1 MYIVDI
7 KLQRPSGEVVRVRKV
22 SPVANLRGAR
32 AYERELREALLRG
45 DREPPGVAAEVST
58 SSRFA
63 DAGDL
68 ADEEVSDNDN
78 YHPVL
83 DSSSRSGHPSP
94 SLTREREAD
103 PPPHPR
109 QQRAPRPPAPKIPTF
124 AEFVPDFM
132 RFQASP
138 AASRRGANKPG
149 ELREKQRIFDNHLL
163 PAFGALRLDQI
174 SARLVDTYVAVKA
187 APGGGASRTRAKATT
202 TAANR
207 RSNARSKALAP
218 STIANH
224 LILLRRALSVAH
236 RWELIERVPAIQ
248 SPIPAMGGTP
258 ATARPSTTSRLAPP
272 AGESRWTWRS
282 TSRIRRS
289 IATCSGSGPTSAL
302 PGPRPGKPC
311 AVRQECVDAD

>member
-103 PPPHPR
+103 PTPHPR
-109 QQRAPRPPAPKIPTF
+109 QPRAPRPPAPKIPTR
-124 AEFVPDFM
+124 PTC
-132 RFQASP
+132 
-138 AASRRGANKPG
+138 
-149 ELREKQRIFDNHLL
+149 LL
-163 PAFGALRLDQI
+163 P
-174 SARLVDTYVAVKA
+174 T
-187 APGGGASRTRAKATT
+187 TR
-202 TAANR
+202 
-207 RSNARSKALAP
+207 
-218 STIANH
+218 
-224 LILLRRALSVAH
+224 
-236 RWELIERVPAIQ
+236 
-248 SPIPAMGGTP
+248 
-258 ATARPSTTSRLAPP
+258 STTRSSPESVGVYLTTDP
-272 AGESRWTWRS
+272 ARA
-282 TSRIRRS
+282 RI
-289 IATCSGSGPTSAL
+289 
-302 PGPRPGKPC
+302 
-311 AVRQECVDAD
+311 Q